1 MSSRWSALG
10 RVRYLLVSLLLLVPC
25 FWQSRLQAGD
35 LSSHIYNSWLAQLVH
50 DGSAPGLAIVRQTTN
65 VLFDLLLAALFSA
78 FGAEA
83 AQRIAVSIAVLT
95 FVWGAFAF
103 AGAVAERRSWHVL
116 PLLAMIAYGWVF
128 HMGFF
133 NFYLSM
139 GLCCWAM
146 ALAWSPTPPR
156 LAGAAGL
163 GVVAYTAHA
172 LPLVWAAG
180 LMAYALVA
188 SRLTSAARARLTAA
202 LVLGMAAGHLA
213 ARQFVIARWTH
224 RQWAQS
230 TGVDQLWLYDPKYYV
245 AMTALLMVEALLFLR
260 LARARGT
267 RPILSGIPFHLTVL
281 AAAAVF
287 VLPTGIQIPG
297 YAHLL
302 AYIAERLSL
311 GVGVCACAL
320 LASAKPERVERT
332 AIGIALLLFFGM
344 LYRDERALNT
354 FEDRIGQAV
363 ATVPPNSR
371 VVSLVVGDYDLRIN
385 ASTHAIDRACLGR
398 CYSYGNYEP
407 STKQFRVQAVGR
419 NPIVAANYVD
429 SFRLQVGGYVVR
441 EDDLPL
447 YAVTIAPDGR
457 MSVLALAS
465 GQKTA
470 VSLWE
475 VLEDSPPS
483 K

>member
-1 MSSRWSALG
+1 MSSRWAALG
-10 RVRYLLVSLLLLVPC
+10 RARYALVSLLLLVPC

-50 DGSAPGLAIVRQTTN
+50 HGRAPGLVVVRQTTN
-65 VLFDLLLAALFSA
+65 VLFDLMLAALFSA

-103 AGAVAERRSWHVL
+103 AGAVAERRAWHAL

-146 ALAWSPTPPR
+146 ALAWSPTPAR
-156 LAGAAGL
+156 LAAAAGL
-163 GVVAYTAHA
+163 AVLAYSAHA

-180 LMAYALVA
+180 LMAYAFIA
-188 SRLTSAARARLTAA
+188 QRLGATGRARLTAA
-202 LVLGMAAGHLA
+202 IVLAMAAGHLA

-260 LARARGT
+260 LARERGAR
-267 RPILSGIPFHLTVL
+267 PVLSGIPFHLTAL

-320 LASAKPERVERT
+320 LAAAKPQRVERY
-332 AIGIALLLFFGM
+332 AIAVALLVFFGM
-344 LYRDERALNT
+344 VYRDERALNV
-354 FEDRIGQAV
+354 FEGRVQQAV
-363 ATVPPNSR
+363 SAVPPNSR
-371 VVSLVVGDYDLRIN
+371 VISLVVGDYDLRIN
-385 ASTHAIDRACLGR
+385 ASTHAVDRACLGR
-398 CYSYGNYEP
+398 CYSYSNYEP
-407 STKQFRVQAVGR
+407 STKQFRVQAVAR
-419 NPIVAANYVD
+419 NPIVAADYVD

-447 YAVTIAPDGR
+447 YAVTIAQDGG
-457 MSVLALAS
+457 MSVVPLAS
-465 GQKTA
+465 GQKTG
-470 VSLWE
+470 VTLWE
-475 VLEDSPPS
+475 VLEDSPPP